1 MVIGGMRYGF
11 TDNNGVEQ
19 TVEIPADVIRAGKRA
34 GKTNRQ
40 TILEYA
46 AEQGFDVDV
55 PETAAKKKKAT
66 KRTRKPNKT
75 KADLIERLAAA
86 MSDVGDVNV
95 VNPERQ
101 VQVMIDGTVFE
112 FTLVQKRAPKKQ

>member
-1 MVIGGMRYGF
+1 MAVGDMKYKF
-11 TDNNGVEQ
+11 TDQAGAEQ
-19 TVEIPADVIRAGKRA
+19 EVMVPAEVLRKGKRA

-55 PETAAKKKKAT
+55 PQATPKKT
-66 KRTRKPNKT
+66 SKRTRKPNKT
-75 KADLIERLAAA
+75 KADLIDRLSATL
-86 MSDVGDVNV
+86 SDVGEVNV

-101 VQVMIDGTVFE
+101 VQVTIEGTIFE
-112 FTLVQKRAPKKQ
+112 FTLVQKRSQKQ